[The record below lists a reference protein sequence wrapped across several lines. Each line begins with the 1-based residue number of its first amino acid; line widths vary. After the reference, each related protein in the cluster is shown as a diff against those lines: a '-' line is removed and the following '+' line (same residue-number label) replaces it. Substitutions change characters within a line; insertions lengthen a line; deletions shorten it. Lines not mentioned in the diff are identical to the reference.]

1 MANAQTQIDGV
12 WEIVGQH
19 DGEGLRRTVLELV
32 ENATVDT
39 SEIVTRV
46 SGLEQIVNAE
56 GAQALARMTDLDELE
71 TSIDGTYAKSSTV
84 SGLQSQVTT
93 QGQTISG
100 LSTRMTT
107 AETNI
112 NGKANVSDLTNLTT
126 RVTTAE
132 GDIDATNTRLDSVET
147 DVAGKASSSSVTAL
161 ESSVS
166 VRNRTFRQN
175 AQPTNPMGG
184 YALVAGDRWVNTT
197 AGQNNAESAW
207 TGSAWVSITDPRVAA
222 AVQGVTDINAKI
234 GTVNGTIAD
243 ALAGKASASELTNLT
258 SRVTSA
264 EGVNTSQNT
273 RLNTVETDL
282 AGKASSSSV
291 SALESSVSVRNRT
304 FRQNAEPTNPMG
316 GYALVAG
323 DRWVNTTSGQNNA
336 ESVWTG
342 SAWVSI
348 MDPRIATSATAVT
361 TINAKIGNVSGTVAD
376 ALAGKASA
384 SDLSDLSS
392 TVSGQGTT
400 ISSQGGRLTTVET
413 DLAGKAS
420 TSSVTTLNNEIVAG
434 RNGAASLK
442 ARIDG
447 LQTTLTDA
455 INLKASTSQVNS
467 IESTLNL
474 KPQTYAQTSA
484 PSTSGR
490 IVGDLWMD
498 TDDNNQLYRW
508 SGSAWVNAG
517 DLRGETALAEITAAR
532 GGQANLNARF
542 TQVNTTIT
550 DGLAG
555 KASAQSVSD
564 LSVTVGGHTS
574 SISSV
579 QSVATEANNRSKAIV
594 GLTSTVGGLVTG
606 FSSVN
611 NGSQTAFRVQADKFE
626 LVPSGTGAR
635 TEFSAGAWKIYDSSN
650 RKRIHL
656 GLG

>member
-1 MANAQTQIDGV
+1 MATIASLEARYSANIIQFDRELKRLQTLNKRATDKVLADHKASARDVNNAWAKADIGGAMNRSLGNGLGQLRTQLMASIAAITSGAGIAAAVGLADTYTRFQNSLKVAGLAGSELASV
-12 WEIVGQH
+12 QNSLFEIANRNGQAV
-19 DGEGLRRTVLELV
+19 EGLGQLYGRMAMATRQLGATQSDLLQVTNAVASAIKISGRPASEAAGAMTQLSQAFAGGKVRAEEWNSVV
-32 ENATVDT
+32 EN
-39 SEIVTRV
+39 
-46 SGLEQIVNAE
+46 
-56 GAQALARMTDLDELE
+56 M
-71 TSIDGTYAKSSTV
+71 
-84 SGLQSQVTT
+84 
-93 QGQTISG
+93 
-100 LSTRMTT
+100 
-107 AETNI
+107 
-112 NGKANVSDLTNLTT
+112 
-126 RVTTAE
+126 
-132 GDIDATNTRLDSVET
+132 
-147 DVAGKASSSSVTAL
+147 
-161 ESSVS
+161 
-166 VRNRTFRQN
+166 
-175 AQPTNPMGG
+175 P
-184 YALVAGDRWVNTT
+184 
-197 AGQNNAESAW
+197 
-207 TGSAWVSITDPRVAA
+207 WVSIT
-222 AVQGVTDINAKI
+222 
-234 GTVNGTIAD
+234 
-243 ALAGKASASELTNLT
+243 
-258 SRVTSA
+258 
-264 EGVNTSQNT
+264 
-273 RLNTVETDL
+273 
-282 AGKASSSSV
+282 
-291 SALESSVSVRNRT
+291 
-304 FRQNAEPTNPMG
+304 
-316 GYALVAG
+316 
-323 DRWVNTTSGQNNA
+323 
-336 ESVWTG
+336 
-342 SAWVSI
+342 
-348 MDPRIATSATAVT
+348 DPRIATSATAVT

-490 IVGDLWMD
+490 IIGDLWMD

-574 SISSV
+574 TISSV